1 MNDMKQLMTNRFDLA
16 GMSVFRL
23 ARLSALGKFL
33 PLGGMRGGPGL
44 LPLLLLLALHGA
56 GNCFFP
62 FAVRH
67 EARLHR
73 LYNKLRRRD

>member
-1 MNDMKQLMTNRFDLA
+1 MKKLMSNRFDLA

-23 ARLSALGKFL
+23 ARLAFLGKFL

-44 LPLLLLLALHGA
+44 LPLFVLMALHGM
-56 GNCFFP
+56 GNWFFP
-62 FAVRH
+62 FAIRH

-73 LYNKLRRRD
+73 LYNKLRRRG